1 MCFVC
6 FGPVAVVIAVSVFL
20 CVIPNNVCF
29 IAVTEMEREKQDP
42 ASGSVSF
49 ELVKLSVL
57 A

>member
-29 IAVTEMEREKQDP
+29 IAVMEKEREEQDP
-42 ASGSVSF
+42 ASGNVSF
-49 ELVKLSVL
+49 KLVKLSVL